1 MAEKFIPYDPA
12 DSLETEEA
20 VAVFMSDAFETND
33 PAYIAQAFG
42 VAARSKGMTQVA
54 KKTGI
59 SREQLYRSFSSKGNP
74 TLRSTL
80 KVMGALGIKMAAKT
94 AVDA

>member
-1 MAEKFIPYDPA
+1 MAEKFTKYDPA

-20 VAVFMSDAFETND
+20 VAIFMSDAFETND

-42 VAARSKGMTQVA
+42 VVARAKGMTQIA

-59 SREQLYRSFSSKGNP
+59 TREQLYRSFSSKGNP
-74 TLRSTL
+74 TLRSAL
-80 KVMGALGIKMAAKT
+80 KVMGALGIQMAAKK